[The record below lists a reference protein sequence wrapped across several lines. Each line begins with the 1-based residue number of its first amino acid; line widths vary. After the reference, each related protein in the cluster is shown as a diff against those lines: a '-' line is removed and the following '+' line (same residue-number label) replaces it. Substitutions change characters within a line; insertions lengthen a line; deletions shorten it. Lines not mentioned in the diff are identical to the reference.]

1 MLTFEPVSGI
11 GEEPQ
16 PGDLKVIFIAKSRSL
31 IYN

>member
-16 PGDLKVIFIAKSRSL
+16 SGDLKVIFITKSLSL